1 MTVTTIVPVNPAQL
15 AAQLETTTSIVGSLA
30 VQGDPTA
37 AGAVLWSS
45 QWTDEQITAAIA
57 AVTYQAPVPS
67 AQQTAAATVATLV
80 ATIPA
85 NIAQTQADAA
95 ALQAMTPAD
104 MTTQAALDI
113 QQRMVSG
120 MADLLTGLQ
129 AFVAA
134 TGVAT

>member
-1 MTVTTIVPVNPAQL
+1 VTVTTTGPVNAAQIT
-15 AAQLETTTSIVGSLA
+15 AQLETTTSTIGSLA
-30 VQGDPTA
+30 VQGDPTT

-45 QWTDEQITAAIA
+45 QWTDEEITAAIA
-57 AVTYQAPVPS
+57 AVTYTAPALT

-85 NIAQTQADAA
+85 NITQTQADAA

-104 MTTQAALDI
+104 LSTQAALDI

-129 AFVAA
+129 AFVIA